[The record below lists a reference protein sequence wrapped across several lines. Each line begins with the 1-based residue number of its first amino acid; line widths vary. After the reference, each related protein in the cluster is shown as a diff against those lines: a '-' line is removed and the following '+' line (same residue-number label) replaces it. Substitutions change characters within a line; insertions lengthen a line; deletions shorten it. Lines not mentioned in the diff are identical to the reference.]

1 MLNKSYREDKPVFST
16 PLNIVRPLFPPIE
29 SFQAQF
35 AAALQSGQV
44 TNNGP
49 WVVEFERQLE
59 AYVGVPTL
67 VFSSGQA
74 ALMAMV
80 KAAGVQG
87 GEVILPSFTFPGT
100 LHVVT
105 WCGATPVFADI
116 RPDQTFVLDPRDVE
130 RKITDRTVA
139 ILSVDPYG
147 IASDYE
153 ALDELGAHHGISV
166 LYDSAPAFGTKV
178 SGQSIGGYGDAQ
190 IFSFHASKAFNTMEG
205 GCLCSHDGALIERA
219 RSIRNFGLIASGD
232 SPLAGM
238 NGKMMEICALIGIEQ
253 LKTFDTAAAVR
264 RRSAER
270 IRRGLKMLPGLKV
283 GQAPANQEPIWLY
296 LPVVIENA
304 EFGCNRD
311 QLAER
316 LARENLFVRKYY
328 SPPCHHLSV
337 YASVGTVTLPVT
349 EHAAYNVLALPI
361 YNNMTDGECDGIVE
375 AFVRIRA
382 RLSRD

>member
-1 MLNKSYREDKPVFST
+1 MLSKSYCKDRPVFPK
-16 PLNIVRPLFPPIE
+16 PLNIVRPLFPPIA

-74 ALMAMV
+74 ALTAMV

-116 RPDQTFVLDPRDVE
+116 RQGQTFVLDPRDVE

-153 ALDELGAHHGISV
+153 ALDELGTHHGISV

-205 GCLCSHDGALIERA
+205 GCLCSHDGALIDRA

-238 NGKMMEICALIGIEQ
+238 NGKMMEICALIGIE
-253 LKTFDTAAAVR
+253 
-264 RRSAER
+264 
-270 IRRGLKMLPGLKV
+270 IGRGS
-283 GQAPANQEPIWLY
+283 
-296 LPVVIENA
+296 
-304 EFGCNRD
+304 C
-311 QLAER
+311 
-316 LARENLFVRKYY
+316 RE
-328 SPPCHHLSV
+328 
-337 YASVGTVTLPVT
+337 
-349 EHAAYNVLALPI
+349 
-361 YNNMTDGECDGIVE
+361 GE
-375 AFVRIRA
+375 
-382 RLSRD
+382 